1 MYFSFSPLLSK
12 HSNKGHLCLKEA
24 SQGHVNSI
32 NAEKEQ
38 LEARSSNWQIILFF
52 LFVWLGS
59 AAWHDRHPDTYLPPF
74 PCENLRFVQYKGK
87 GPLHSCSISQLAM
100 HSTCARLLI
109 LQASKLRNLIL
120 TVKTQRSGFK
130 WRFNLVTERVVKE
143 IHTAGVCSACKELN
157 YRRKLCFLMS
167 NSHPTVIL
175 VWLWCIRCMWLHL
188 RPHFV
193 FKCWC
198 ILFRVFF
205 SRYLLCFTTSAR
217 VCHVLIKGTFMMLLL
232 VDVKT
237 IIHLSHF

>member
-52 LFVWLGS
+52 FFVWLGS

-120 TVKTQRSGFK
+120 TVKTSNGDLILSLKEWLKKSTQPVFVQPVKS
-130 WRFNLVTERVVKE
+130 WTTEE
-143 IHTAGVCSACKELN
+143 S
-157 YRRKLCFLMS
+157 
-167 NSHPTVIL
+167 
-175 VWLWCIRCMWLHL
+175 
-188 RPHFV
+188 FV
-193 FKCWC
+193 F
-198 ILFRVFF
+198 
-205 SRYLLCFTTSAR
+205 
-217 VCHVLIKGTFMMLLL
+217 
-232 VDVKT
+232 
-237 IIHLSHF
+237 

>member
-1 MYFSFSPLLSK
+1 MTDTQTPTYHHFHAKTSVLFSTKEKDLCTHAASLS
-12 HSNKGHLCLKEA
+12 
-24 SQGHVNSI
+24 
-32 NAEKEQ
+32 
-38 LEARSSNWQIILFF
+38 WQ
-52 LFVWLGS
+52 
-59 AAWHDRHPDTYLPPF
+59 
-74 PCENLRFVQYKGK
+74 C
-87 GPLHSCSISQLAM
+87 
-100 HSTCARLLI
+100 LLI